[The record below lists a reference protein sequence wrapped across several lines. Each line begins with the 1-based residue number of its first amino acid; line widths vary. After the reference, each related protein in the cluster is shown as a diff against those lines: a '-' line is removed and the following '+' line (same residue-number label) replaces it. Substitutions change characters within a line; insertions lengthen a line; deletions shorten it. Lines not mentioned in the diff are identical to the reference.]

1 MYIETMLEAQN
12 PVAKAALRSTANSC
26 VMRACGIALRLAMLS
41 HRMIGNGIDGYND
54 LRAVRDAAK
63 QSADWFKG
71 TGKDAELPETTMHN
85 LMALYLSIQNRMVDE
100 DFFAPMSIDDA
111 FMLMSQPQG
120 AEVDKEDDVIK
131 ALAEISGE
139 SIEDLMARKEAD
151 NQKQA
156 DRNRDLAPLART
168 FLDECADNGADE
180 DTQLAQLP
188 INVQFAVFCKA
199 VDGAANQFDRE
210 LTRTMRFSN
219 SKSAVLRSLALS
231 DTAAGKAT
239 LNELEAM
246 LTKYIDDHKSELD
259 L

>member
-1 MYIETMLEAQN
+1 MYIEQLIDANN
-12 PVAKAALRSTANSC
+12 PVAKAAMRSTANSC
-26 VMRACGIALRLAMLS
+26 VMRACGIAIRLAMLS
-41 HRMIGNGIDGYND
+41 HRMIGNGIDGFND
-54 LRAVRDAAK
+54 LHAVRDAVK
-63 QSADWFKG
+63 QSSDWFNDS
-71 TGKDAELPETTMHN
+71 GKDSELPEETMHN
-85 LMALYLSIQNRMVDE
+85 LMALYLSIQKRMLDE
-100 DFFAPMSIDDA
+100 DFFAPMSIEDA
-111 FMLMSQPQG
+111 FTLMSQPQR

-131 ALAEISGE
+131 ALSEISGE
-139 SIEDLMARKEAD
+139 SVEDLMARKEAD

-180 DTQLAQLP
+180 DTQFAQLP
-188 INVQFAVFCKA
+188 VHIQFAVFCKA
-199 VDGAANQFDRE
+199 VDGAASQFDRE

-231 DTAAGKAT
+231 DTAAGKST
-239 LNELEAM
+239 LNDLEAM